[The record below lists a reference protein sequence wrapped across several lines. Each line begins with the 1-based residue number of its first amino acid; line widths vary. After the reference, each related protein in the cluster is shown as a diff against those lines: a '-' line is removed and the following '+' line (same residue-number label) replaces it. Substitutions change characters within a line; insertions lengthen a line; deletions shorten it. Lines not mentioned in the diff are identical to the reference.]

1 MCKAWEDQR
10 KEDLQT
16 GIEIG
21 RKQGIDAGVE
31 LTKRVIRLDSLG
43 HTPEEIAAE
52 TKLTEEKVMYILE

>member
-21 RKQGIDAGVE
+21 RNNRK
-31 LTKRVIRLDSLG
+31 
-43 HTPEEIAAE
+43 
-52 TKLTEEKVMYILE
+52 KLYEEKEPPAMDGSFLSHFCL